1 MLKFD
6 KSTYLLF
13 LSTFIL
19 SKRLS
24 SILWGSKNLLFPK
37 LTKIVPILFYNKLTK
52 IVPILFYNFI
62 KFFILSY
69 TVLVASLARCKKYL
83 I

>member
-24 SILWGSKNLLFPK
+24 SILWGSRKLLFPK
-37 LTKIVPILFYNKLTK
+37 LTKIVL
-52 IVPILFYNFI
+52 ILFYNFI